1 MPAIIFSLFFL
12 FAPSNAALHD
22 IHLSKALIEYNEAEK
37 AIQVSMHLF
46 LDDLEE
52 ALRRKGLDDLYF
64 CTKKEDE
71 FAEAYLEA
79 YLREHFILTVNG
91 EEMEYNFLGKE
102 PSGDY
107 QGAWC
112 YIEVENVAQLSIIN
126 IQNNLLMEIFDDQ
139 KNVIQLI
146 GPNNKRG
153 TILFQKGRET
163 ETVKF

>member
-1 MPAIIFSLFFL
+1 
-12 FAPSNAALHD
+12 
-22 IHLSKALIEYNEAEK
+22 
-37 AIQVSMHLF
+37 
-46 LDDLEE
+46 
-52 ALRRKGLDDLYF
+52 
-64 CTKKEDE
+64 
-71 FAEAYLEA
+71 
-79 YLREHFILTVNG
+79 
-91 EEMEYNFLGKE
+91 MEYNFLGKE

>member
-1 MPAIIFSLFFL
+1 MQALIISLFL
-12 FAPSNAALHD
+12 LIQPASADLHNF
-22 IHLSKALIEYNEAEK
+22 HLSKALVEYNETEK
-37 AIQVSMHLF
+37 AIQVSMHIF

-52 ALRRKGLDDLYF
+52 ALRRKGLDDLHF
-64 CTKKEDE
+64 CTKKENE

-91 EEMEYNFLGKE
+91 QKADYQFLGKE

-112 YIEVENVAQLSIIN
+112 YIEVENVHQLSEISIHN
-126 IQNNLLMEIFDDQ
+126 DLLMETFEDQ

-146 GPNNKRG
+146 GPNKKRG
-153 TILFQKGRET
+153 TLLLQKGREA